1 MQSVAQSWLIYRLTD
16 SGFLL
21 GLTATLTL
29 IPSLLFGIYGGW
41 LADRYSRRNLL
52 LVAHTLAMLQAFT
65 LGVLTIG
72 GWVAPW
78 HILLLAL
85 ALGIVQAVETPVRQ
99 SFIFQLVTRDN
110 LPNAIALSSS
120 MFHVARFIGPA
131 IAGVLVTWIG
141 EGPVFVI
148 NGFTFV
154 AVLVSLFSLQLPR
167 PTEVAEQK
175 EGLIGIWSGL
185 HYAWNHKLIR
195 TALAMVA
202 TVSLLG
208 GSAVVLMPIF
218 VVDVFNHGPDSLG
231 LLMGM
236 LGSGSLIGALMLASK
251 RDYQL
256 LERRVAISGVAVGI
270 GLFIFAVNDL
280 YWFALCVLIV
290 IGFASTTVF
299 ATSNALIQ
307 LTVPDHLRGRVM
319 ALFAVCLHGMVS
331 IGQLVL
337 GSVADVVGAPATAG
351 FSGAVLFVLALFLA
365 VMLFK
370 IKQ

>member
-1 MQSVAQSWLIYRLTD
+1 MRMI
-16 SGFLL
+16 
-21 GLTATLTL
+21 
-29 IPSLLFGIYGGW
+29 
-41 LADRYSRRNLL
+41 
-52 LVAHTLAMLQAFT
+52 
-65 LGVLTIG
+65 
-72 GWVAPW
+72 
-78 HILLLAL
+78 
-85 ALGIVQAVETPVRQ
+85 
-99 SFIFQLVTRDN
+99 
-110 LPNAIALSSS
+110 
-120 MFHVARFIGPA
+120 
-131 IAGVLVTWIG
+131 
-141 EGPVFVI
+141 
-148 NGFTFV
+148 
-154 AVLVSLFSLQLPR
+154 
-167 PTEVAEQK
+167 
-175 EGLIGIWSGL
+175 
-185 HYAWNHKLIR
+185 
-195 TALAMVA
+195 
-202 TVSLLG
+202 
-208 GSAVVLMPIF
+208 
-218 VVDVFNHGPDSLG
+218 
-231 LLMGM
+231 
-236 LGSGSLIGALMLASK
+236 GSGSLIGALMLASK

-370 IKQ
+370 IKQLDHYPLQY